1 MMDAAFSD
9 VVIVD
14 LSHVLAGPYCTMI
27 LGDLGA
33 TVIKVERPET
43 GDDTRRFAPPSVGGE
58 SAYYL
63 GLNRNKLSVMLDF
76 NEPEG
81 KACLLD
87 LVCQATVLV
96 ENFRPGT
103 LAKKGL
109 GYEDLKQ
116 INPGLI
122 YCSISGY
129 GQEGPRSCAPGYDL
143 IAQAESGLMSI
154 TGEVEG
160 PPVQVGSPITD
171 STAGLFACLSIMAA
185 LRVRDKTGQ
194 GQAIDISLQEAA
206 LSLLENVAA
215 SCLLTGEEA
224 RRYGN
229 AHPTIVPYQSF
240 VTRDGHIV
248 VACGNDKLYARLCRL
263 LQQDDLALDP
273 HFSTNAQRVRNRDL
287 LLPLLQDHFSQR
299 ETAVWLNDLRCAGIP
314 CAPIQTVSEA
324 LHDPQIEYRDFIWEC
339 DHPTAGSTRLLGS
352 PLRLSATPPRLYKVP
367 PLLGEDTTFLSRLQ
381 SKKARGTP

>member
-1 MMDAAFSD
+1 MDSAFSD

-33 TVIKVERPET
+33 TVIKVERPDT
-43 GDDTRRFAPPSVGGE
+43 GDDTRHFAPPSVGGE

-63 GLNRNKLSVMLDF
+63 GLNRNKLSVTLDF

-87 LVCQATVLV
+87 LVRQATVLV
-96 ENFRPGT
+96 ENFRPGS

-116 INPGLI
+116 LNPGLI
-122 YCSISGY
+122 YCSVSGY
-129 GQEGPRSCAPGYDL
+129 GQNGPRSCMPGYDL

-185 LRVRDKTGQ
+185 IRVWDHTGQ
-194 GQAIDISLQEAA
+194 GQYIDISLQEAA

-215 SCLLTGEEA
+215 SCLLTGEDA

-240 VTRDGHIV
+240 ATRDGHIV
-248 VACGNDKLYARLCRL
+248 VACGNDTLYARLCHL
-263 LQQDDLALDP
+263 LRHDEFATDSR
-273 HFSTNAQRVRNRDL
+273 FSTNAQRIRNRDL
-287 LLPLLQDHFSQR
+287 LLPLLQKLFSQG
-299 ETAVWLNDLRCAGIP
+299 ETAAWLSDLQRAGIP
-314 CAPIQTVSEA
+314 CAPIRTVSAA
-324 LHDPQIEYRDFIWEC
+324 LHDPQVEYRDFIWEC
-339 DHPTAGSTRLLGS
+339 EHPTAGSIHLLGS
-352 PLRLSATPPRLYKVP
+352 PIHLSETPPRLYKAP
-367 PLLGEDTTFLSRLQ
+367 PLLGEDAAFLSRLQ
-381 SKKARGTP
+381 PKKEKGTP

>member
-1 MMDAAFSD
+1 MDAAYSD

-33 TVIKVERPET
+33 TVIKVERPGT

-63 GLNRNKLSVMLDF
+63 GLNRNKLSVTLDF

-87 LVCQATVLV
+87 LVRHATVLV

-109 GYEDLKQ
+109 GYEELKQ
-116 INPGLI
+116 MNPSLI

-129 GQEGPRSCAPGYDL
+129 GQDGPRSCSPGYDL

-154 TGEVEG
+154 TGEVDG
-160 PPVQVGSPITD
+160 PPMQIGSPITD

-185 LRVRDKTGQ
+185 IRVRDQTGQ

-206 LSLLENVAA
+206 LSLLENVA
-215 SCLLTGEEA
+215 SSHLLTGKEA

-240 VTRDGHIV
+240 ATRDGHIV
-248 VACGNDKLYARLCRL
+248 VACGNDHLYARLCHL
-263 LQQDDLALDP
+263 LQHDEWATDP
-273 HFSTNAQRVRNRDL
+273 RFSTNAQRVRHRDL
-287 LLPLLQDHFSQR
+287 LLPLLQNVFCQR
-299 ETAVWLNDLRCAGIP
+299 ETAAWLDDLQRSGIP
-314 CAPIQTVSEA
+314 CSPIRTVNAA
-324 LHDPQIEYRDFIWEC
+324 LHDPQVEQRNFIWEC
-339 DHPTAGSTRLLGS
+339 EHPTAGRIRLLGS
-352 PLRLSATPPRLYKVP
+352 PLRLSATPPRLYKAP
-367 PLLGEDTTFLSRLQ
+367 PLLGEDTASLSRLQ
-381 SKKARGTP
+381 AEKARRRL